1 MLQFTTIADA
11 KRKTGLAYLGTTGI
25 SAKIKKSEIKDNTL
39 TYCLYLA
46 PADTSGYNVCTA
58 STPECRKGCLATSG
72 RARMDIVRGTNIIQ
86 RARIKKN
93 KLFFEEQEFFM
104 NWLVKEIATAKQKA
118 KRNKMNFAVRLNGT
132 SDIDWKNVYLDG
144 KNIFQIFSDV
154 DFYDYTKNPNY
165 MKDVPANYHLT
176 LSYTGRNWFGCK
188 KALNNDYNV
197 AMIFNIPIN
206 KPLPKKYRG
215 YDVINGDI
223 TDLRIKDKK
232 GIIVG
237 LYWKNIADKKAND
250 EVKNSCFVIQENDQN
265 LEY

>member
-11 KRKTGLAYLGTTGI
+11 KRKTGLSYLGATSS
-25 SAKIKKSEIKDNTL
+25 SAKIEKSEKKDNTL

-72 RARMDIVRGTNIIQ
+72 RAKMDIASGANVIQ
-86 RARIKKN
+86 NARIKKSR
-93 KLFFEEQEFFM
+93 LFFEEQDFFM
-104 NWLVKEIATAKQKA
+104 NWLVKEIEGA
-118 KRNKMNFAVRLNGT
+118 KRRAEKNKMNFAVRLNGT
-132 SDIDWKNVYLDG
+132 SDIDWKNVYLND
-144 KNIFQIFSDV
+144 KNIFQIFNDV

-165 MKDVPANYHLT
+165 MKHVPANYHLT
-176 LSYTGRNWFGCK
+176 LSYTGRNWNGCK
-188 KALNNDYNV
+188 TALNNGHNV
-197 AMIFNIPIN
+197 AMVFNIPKN
-206 KPLPKKYRG
+206 EPLPKKHRG

-237 LYWKNIADKKAND
+237 LYWKNIADKKANE
-250 EVKNSCFVIQENDQN
+250 EVKNSCFVIQKNDQN